1 MSYDVHSY
9 KCILLWRVQQQQP
22 FTTFVFIEEITETF
36 FFSFVAPVQGH
47 LAMTFLNA
55 VLLGN
60 KMYVLIP
67 AVFLPHERV
76 LYPVNALDLEAV
88 FHSTSEQLLHS
99 FILLLIREQWN
110 AFILW
115 VGWHGGGPVAGN
127 VFVLCA
133 SFAYLFPETRITISP
148 SKEENYFST
157 FNLTFY

>member
-1 MSYDVHSY
+1 M
-9 KCILLWRVQQQQP
+9 P

-88 FHSTSEQLLHS
+88 VHSTSEQLLHS
-99 FILLLIREQWN
+99 FILLLIREQ
-110 AFILW
+110 
-115 VGWHGGGPVAGN
+115 
-127 VFVLCA
+127 
-133 SFAYLFPETRITISP
+133 
-148 SKEENYFST
+148 
-157 FNLTFY
+157 